1 MKKQNIKKILIF
13 GHSNIGDICYDMVVV
28 NPLRNAFPQAK
39 ISFITSPNGVDIANT
54 VKGIDQIIVFDKHG
68 KDKGLWGYLRFM
80 AMIRK
85 EKFDFSL
92 ILRDVQMHY
101 FFNIPNILKFKKN
114 SYPNQGL
121 HLAQK
126 YLKFLESQEIKARKP
141 EFDFKFSDNDLQ
153 YADDIFKQNSAGDN
167 GLRIG
172 IMPLAAWP
180 LKCWPIDNWN
190 LLIEKLVKQMQA
202 KVFLFGRTGSSD
214 WDKGIKQKL
223 SPKAISLIDQTT
235 MSQSMALLKSLDI
248 FIGADTS
255 LLHLASCMGIE
266 TIGLYGATD
275 PDFIYPLFHKQN
287 IVLSKAKLKCLPCYP
302 GPEGGSCKANE
313 PAECMQ
319 AISCDQVWQKI
330 TEVINRQ
337 QNKRHSKEKA

>member
-1 MKKQNIKKILIF
+1 MQTQNIKKILIF

-28 NPLRNAFPQAK
+28 NPLATAFPQAK
-39 ISFITSPNGVDIANT
+39 ISFITSPNGIDIAKT
-54 VKGIDQIIVFDKHG
+54 IKGIAQIITFDKHG

-85 EKFDFSL
+85 EKFDFAI

-101 FFNIPNILKFKKN
+101 FFNIPNIIKFKKN
-114 SYPNQGL
+114 SYPNQEL
-121 HLAQK
+121 HLAQE
-126 YLKFLESQEIKARKP
+126 YLQFLESQGIKARKA
-141 EFDFKFSDNDLQ
+141 EFEFKFTDDDLQ
-153 YADDIFKQNSAGDN
+153 YAHKIFKENKAVDN

-180 LKCWPIDNWN
+180 LKSWPIDKWN
-190 LLIEKLVKQMQA
+190 GLIDKLVGQMKA

-223 SPKAISLIDQTT
+223 SDKAISLIDQTT
-235 MSQSMALLKSLDI
+235 LSQSMALLKSLDI
-248 FIGADTS
+248 FIGPDTS

-287 IVLSKAKLKCLPCYP
+287 IIFSQADLECMPCYP
-302 GPEGGSCKANE
+302 GPNGGSCNVHE
-313 PAECMQ
+313 PAQCMN
-319 AISCDQVWQKI
+319 AISLEQVGEKI
-330 TEVINRQ
+330 IAIIN
-337 QNKRHSKEKA
+337 KLPKEKA